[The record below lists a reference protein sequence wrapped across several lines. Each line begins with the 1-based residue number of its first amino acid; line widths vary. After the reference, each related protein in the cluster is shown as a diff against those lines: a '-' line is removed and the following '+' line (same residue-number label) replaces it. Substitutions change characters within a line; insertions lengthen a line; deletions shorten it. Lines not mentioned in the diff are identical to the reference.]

1 MQGRFY
7 RSFLSFPKT
16 GKPHTS
22 SGEKNTNRK
31 KSGKTEKPKIQSFM
45 LLQLILVEKMVEN
58 QQNRKTDEDME
69 MWYPDPHM
77 LDHSG
82 TVSLSHLS
90 MQFL

>member
-1 MQGRFY
+1 
-7 RSFLSFPKT
+7 
-16 GKPHTS
+16 
-22 SGEKNTNRK
+22 
-31 KSGKTEKPKIQSFM
+31 M

>member
-1 MQGRFY
+1 MGEDGGLLGSR
-7 RSFLSFPKT
+7 
-16 GKPHTS
+16 KPRNRTKFR
-22 SGEKNTNRK
+22 EKNEK
-31 KSGKTEKPKIQSFM
+31 LQEKSGKTEKPKIQSFM